1 MKPEASNT
9 SSFEDP
15 QLMNSTQ
22 IETSDLNLRA
32 PEVQEILGRPP
43 RAILRVGISV
53 VLAVVIAL
61 LIGSWFIKYP
71 DILPAPVTVTTE
83 NLPAGV
89 MAMTTGKI
97 DTLFVGEQQT
107 VCAGDLLAVIRNPA
121 RLEDVMAV
129 KSMLEMSDSE
139 IIETQNFASL
149 QLGDLQSSYES
160 WRKAREDYAI
170 FLATDYHHRKIQAIE
185 RQIATQKRLLQRTR
199 NQLHIGQR
207 QSEVAENLFKM
218 DSVLYSR
225 NALSLSDYQQARGS
239 RLQQEQSLESARMS
253 LDNQEMSILQL
264 EQSIFD
270 LEQQRIEEEKSLTV
284 ALSAAQAQL
293 TAQIRSWEQTFLIEA
308 PCNGTATFTKYW
320 QRNQNV
326 NAGEV
331 LVTVVPEGQTRIIG
345 KILLPPQGAGKVE
358 VGQTVNVK
366 LDNYPYMEY
375 GMLKVTI
382 RSISLVPVQQSD
394 GTPAYSLEVDF
405 PDPLVTTYHK
415 QLPFTQEMTGTAEI
429 ITKDLRLLERL
440 WEPIRA
446 LFKR

>member
-9 SSFEDP
+9 SSETP
-15 QLMNSTQ
+15 QPTNSNQ
-22 IETSDLNLRA
+22 IVTFDLNLRS

-43 RAILRVGISV
+43 RAILRIGISV
-53 VLAVVIAL
+53 VLVVIVAL
-61 LIGSWFIKYP
+61 FTGSWFIKYP

-97 DTLFVGEQQT
+97 DTLLVEEQQT

-121 RLEDVMAV
+121 NLEDVMAV
-129 KSMLEMSDSE
+129 KSLLEVADTGD
-139 IIETQNFASL
+139 IETLNYASL

-160 WRKAREDYAI
+160 WRKAREDYAL
-170 FLATDYHHRKIQAIE
+170 FLATDYHRRKIKAIE
-185 RQIATQKRLLQRTR
+185 QQIATQKRLLQRTR
-199 NQLHIGQR
+199 NQLRIGLKQT
-207 QSEVAENLFKM
+207 EVAESLFEM
-218 DSVLYSR
+218 DSTLYVR
-225 NALSLSDYQQARGS
+225 KALSLSDYQQARGS
-239 RLQQEQSLESARMS
+239 RLQQEQSMESAHMS
-253 LDNQEMSILQL
+253 LDNQEMNILQL
-264 EQSIFD
+264 EQSVFD

-284 ALSAAQAQL
+284 SLSAAQAQL
-293 TAQIRSWEQTFLIEA
+293 TAQIRSWEQTYLIVA
-308 PCNGTATFTKYW
+308 PCDGVATFTKYW
-320 QRNQNV
+320 HSNQNV

-345 KILLPPQGAGKVE
+345 KIMLPPQGAGKVE

-394 GTPAYSLEVDF
+394 GIPAYSLEVDF
-405 PDPLVTTYHK
+405 PYPLVTTYHK